1 MLLLAFLNPMLL
13 WALPLCAVPIVIH
26 LLNRRRFQVKQ
37 WAAMEYLLN
46 AMKRNRKRMRME
58 QWLVLLLR
66 VLAVLFLVFLVARP
80 APQGGSLLGT
90 VTHHV
95 VVVDA
100 SASMQQRSGS
110 TRLFDRAQER
120 VRELAEKLADT
131 RGGDLFSIVLT
142 TRPGQPDL
150 WSQRIGPD
158 LGRRVGELLKEQ
170 RCSDGATDLGAA
182 FAAVRARATELAES
196 SRTEYYVV
204 GDQRVHDW
212 LTEDEKP
219 RPALAAQLAAMDG
232 ESEHLTSSPVGGR
245 ETANLAVASVRRLD
259 RLAVAGVPV
268 ALAVDVVN
276 RGADPSEPTEVAVE
290 VDGEGRV
297 VRPVEALSPGQRT
310 TIVVS
315 HTFHA
320 AGAHRVDVQLPASDT
335 FPLDDRRTLALDVRE
350 RSRVL
355 LVDGE
360 PGDGDDGG
368 ETYFVSTALDPGGEA
383 QSGIEVQVIGDDAIR
398 DTDLAPFD
406 LVMLCNV
413 ASPATADVEKLE
425 QFASGGGGVVVFA
438 GGLVDPVRYAERLYR
453 DGKGLLPAAYGEQ
466 GGDPDRPEPLFLA
479 RPDHPVAARFP
490 ELLERLLAGAVR
502 MKRWLPLVERADGGA
517 AAVIRVRDGDGS
529 VVAAT
534 KPFGSGGGE
543 VVQFG
548 FTADKQWSNWPET
561 YANVIVLQEVHRFAA
576 RLQDTSRSNL
586 EADATLSLTL
596 DPARHLPDA
605 VVQSLS
611 GDGDQRT
618 FTAVAATPAA
628 GAPADAPAPL
638 VLTVPLAELD
648 GLGAFRLELRTHGD
662 GSETSVF
669 SRNVPLD
676 EGRLARMDGAAF
688 QKAYPPELQAR
699 VTLADEN
706 APFGPAGGTGELWR
720 LLAALLL
727 LGLLLESFFAWRFRR
742 G

>member
-13 WALPLCAVPIVIH
+13 WALPLCALPIVIH

-80 APQGGSLLGT
+80 APQGGSLVGS

-95 VVVDA
+95 VVLDA
-100 SASMQQRSGS
+100 SASMQQRNGS

-131 RGGDLFSIVLT
+131 RSGDLFSVVVT
-142 TRPGQPDL
+142 TRSEQPDL
-150 WSQRIGPD
+150 WAQRIGPD
-158 LGRRVGELLKEQ
+158 LGRRVGALLKEQ
-170 RCSDGATDLGAA
+170 RCSDGTTDLGTSLAA
-182 FAAVRARATELAES
+182 ARTRAAAVAEA

-212 LTEDEKP
+212 LTDDEKP
-219 RPALAAQLAAMDG
+219 RPALAAQLAAMD
-232 ESEHLTSSPVGGR
+232 EEAEHLTSSPVGGR
-245 ETANLAVASVRRLD
+245 ETANLAVAAVRRLD

-276 RGADPSEPTEVAVE
+276 RGSDPSEPTEVAVE
-290 VDGEGRV
+290 VDGQGRV
-297 VRPVEALSPGQRT
+297 VRPVEVLAPGQRT
-310 TIVVS
+310 TVVVS

-320 AGAHRVDVQLPASDT
+320 SGPHRVEALLAATDT

-360 PGDGDDGG
+360 PGEGDDGG
-368 ETYFVSTALDPGGEA
+368 ETFFVAAALDPGGEA
-383 QSGIEVQVIGDDAIR
+383 LSGIEAQVVGDDALR

-406 LVMLCNV
+406 LVALCNV
-413 ASPATADVEKLE
+413 AAPAAADVEKLE
-425 QFASGGGGVVVFA
+425 QYATGGGGVVFFA
-438 GGLVDPVRYAERLYR
+438 GAQVDPVRYSERLHR

-466 GGDPDRPEPLFLA
+466 AGDPDRPEPLFLA
-479 RPDHPVAARFP
+479 RPDHPIAARFP

-502 MKRWLPLVERADGGA
+502 MKRWLPIVEKPSDGVA
-517 AAVIRVRDGDGS
+517 ALMRVRDGEGP

-534 KPFGSGGGE
+534 KPFGSGGE

-576 RLQDTSRSNL
+576 RLQDTTRTNL
-586 EADATLSLTL
+586 EANGSLVLAL
-596 DPARHLPDA
+596 DPARHQPDA
-605 VVQSLS
+605 VVRSLG
-611 GDGDQRT
+611 GDGDERT
-618 FTAVAATPAA
+618 FTAVAGALPA
-628 GAPADAPAPL
+628 GAPADAVAPL
-638 VLTVPLAELD
+638 TLTVPMADLAT
-648 GLGAFRLELRTHGD
+648 LGGFQLELRTHGD
-662 GSETSVF
+662 GNEVSVF

-676 EGRLARMDGAAF
+676 EGRLARMAAGAF

-706 APFGPAGGTGELWR
+706 APFGPAGGAGEAWR

-727 LGLLLESFFAWRFRR
+727 VGLLLESLFAWRFRR